1 MEPENLPLEEEIPN
15 MKIIIFPCQ
24 QHRYPRHDDLPR
36 PFPLGVRRP
45 APCECP
51 NCDDL
56 SVVKELHLERY
67 QYPFASELLQIPHG
81 AFGGTGLGPYLGYI
95 ASFEGDMLVFRGI
108 YTLFYF

>member
-24 QHRYPRHDDLPR
+24 QHRYPARR
-36 PFPLGVRRP
+36 PTTTVSARSAFRP

-81 AFGGTGLGPYLGYI
+81 AFGGTGLGPYLGYV
-95 ASFEGDMLVFRGI
+95 ASFSGGYVSF
-108 YTLFYF
+108 